1 MNGKTHAGVAAVAY
15 VALCDKLSYKLS
27 FASISVLLLASLL
40 PDIDHP
46 KSMINKYIL
55 IMKNKKAKVTLYFC
69 AGVVALWYNFVSHS
83 SPLLKALGITFIA
96 IALSSHRAGITHSL
110 TGLIVF
116 SALTGYIGAKYQ
128 LTGII
133 YWFILGYGA
142 HLVCD
147 MATNRGIALFYPF
160 IKKKVKLPFTYS
172 MNSKSGK
179 FIEGSIMIAGL
190 MYIVYSLPH
199 LKF

>member
-55 IMKNKKAKVTLYFC
+55 IMKNKKARVTLYFC
-69 AGVVALWYNFVSHS
+69 SGIVVLWYNFVSHS
-83 SPLLKALGITFIA
+83 SPLLKAIGISLIA

-110 TGLIVF
+110 TGLIAF
-116 SALTGYIGAKYQ
+116 SALTGYIGDKYHIN
-128 LTGII
+128 GIM

-142 HLVCD
+142 HLMCD

-160 IKKKVKLPFTYS
+160 VKKKIKFPFTYS

-179 FIEGSIMIAGL
+179 LIESLIMVVGL
-190 MYIVYSLPH
+190 VYIVYRLPH